1 MLVGCQGELSDEKV
15 KFSGA
20 SQFSLQRFFYTFQ
33 WKGLPANCSID
44 FDVYRTDFQYSMMEN
59 ML

>member
-1 MLVGCQGELSDEKV
+1 MCCDEKV

-33 WKGLPANCSID
+33 WKRLLANCSID